1 MQPGRLVLRGLAF
14 YWRTHAAVVL
24 GVATAVA
31 VLAGALL
38 VGDSVRGS
46 LRDLLLMQL
55 GRTDRIVVSTGF
67 FREALGEDLQKDDE
81 FGPAFDGIC
90 PLIVAQ
96 GLVTEQ
102 ASGRR
107 ASRVAVY
114 GVDERFWRFH
124 GLSPPRNFDDR
135 TAFVSRALASDIGAA
150 AGGTVLVRIERP
162 TDIPLESLHG
172 RKDDRGHTLRLTIGG
187 IAGSAE
193 LGEFSLR
200 PQQGEVRAVFV
211 ALKRLQDDLDLNGR
225 VNTLL
230 VSDRTDLTGGSKGS
244 ALRTVDVPRAGSF
257 DPPGTLEALVRR
269 RAALDDLGLTVRPIE
284 SRGVLALESAAG
296 VLDEARANAADRA
309 AAQLG
314 TKAQPVFTYLAN
326 SLRSGSREIPYSL
339 VAATDLGPIAGRA
352 AVAGW
357 STPPPIVINDWTA
370 RNLGVRVGD
379 PLTLEYYVWEEP
391 GRLLMRTADFRIA
404 AVVPIEGAAADRDLA
419 PVYPGITDSETL
431 GDWDPPFP
439 IDLRRVRPSDEDY
452 WKKYRTT
459 PKAFIPF
466 AAGQTL
472 WRSRYGDRTSVRIAP
487 APGDSLIDISRT
499 SAFSSCCRRCC
510 SRHCSSGSAWSS
522 GRAKSACFARSDI
535 PREPFDGFSSP
546 RDWCWPRLAARSA
559 SPARWCT
566 RL

>member
-31 VLAGALL
+31 VFAGALL

-55 GRTDRIVVSTGF
+55 GRTDRVVVSTGF
-67 FREALGEDLQKDDE
+67 FREALSEDLQKDDA
-81 FGPAFDGIC
+81 FGSAFDAIC

-107 ASRVAVY
+107 ASRVVVY

-124 GLSPPRNFDDR
+124 GLSPPKGLDDR
-135 TAFVSRALASDIGAA
+135 TALVSRALASDIGAA

-172 RKDDRGHTLRLTIGG
+172 RKDNRGHTLRLTVGG

-211 ALKRLQDDLDLNGR
+211 GLKRLEDDLDLNGR

-230 VSDRTDLTGGSKGS
+230 VSDRTDPARRAANPPGS
-244 ALRTVDVPRAGSF
+244 L

-269 RAALDDLGLTVRPIE
+269 RASLDDLGLTVRPIE

-296 VLDEARANAADRA
+296 VLDEVRANAADRA
-309 AAQLG
+309 AAQSG

-339 VAATDLGPIAGRA
+339 VAATDLGPIAGAA
-352 AVAGW
+352 AVAGS
-357 STPPPIVINDWTA
+357 STAAPPIVINDWAA
-370 RNLGVRVGD
+370 RDLGVRVGD
-379 PLTLEYYVWEEP
+379 PLTLEYSVWEEP
-391 GRLLMRTADFRIA
+391 GRLLTRTADFRIA
-404 AVVPIEGAAADRDLA
+404 AV
-419 PVYPGITDSETL
+419 
-431 GDWDPPFP
+431 
-439 IDLRRVRPSDEDY
+439 RPHRGSG
-452 WKKYRTT
+452 R
-459 PKAFIPF
+459 
-466 AAGQTL
+466 
-472 WRSRYGDRTSVRIAP
+472 RSRSRAGVPGHHRFRDARRLGPAVSDRSPPRAASRRGLLEKVPHDAEGVHPVCDRTGAVAIAIRRPDVRANR
-487 APGDSLIDISRT
+487 AG
-499 SAFSSCCRRCC
+499 A
-510 SRHCSSGSAWSS
+510 
-522 GRAKSACFARSDI
+522 GRI
-535 PREPFDGFSSP
+535 VE
-546 RDWCWPRLAARSA
+546 
-559 SPARWCT
+559 
-566 RL
+566 